1 MKRKGSITVEAAIIM
16 PIYILLLAFLIN
28 FLSIFY
34 IKLVVQGGLNSAA
47 TTIAQYCYAVDLTLG
62 MENFT
67 LSEETSQKAD
77 ALADSIEQFSSSSR
91 DMASV
96 FDKTF
101 SFDTVPELIKKGVDF
116 AKSAKSLGTKLRGIN
131 GADVKNYL
139 LTSAT
144 ESGGGLIVQEMVE
157 NYIDEMKINRNLID
171 GPIQYDLY
179 IMKENTDLV
188 LTACYQ
194 YHDSMFSA
202 FTDKPFVIK
211 QQIVVHPWIG
221 GNTDGLR
228 KK

>member
-34 IKLVVQGGLNSAA
+34 IKLVVQGGLNNAA

-67 LSEETSQKAD
+67 LSDETSQKAD
-77 ALADSIEQFSSSSR
+77 ALADGIEQFSNSAQSL
-91 DMASV
+91 AGV

-101 SFDTVPELIKKGVDF
+101 SFDTVPELINKGSGF
-116 AKSAKSLGTKLRGIN
+116 AKSAKSLGGKLKGIN
-131 GADVKNYL
+131 GTDVKNYL
-139 LTSAT
+139 LTSAAET
-144 ESGGGLIVQEMVE
+144 GGGLIVQTMVE
-157 NYIDEMKINRNLID
+157 NYLDEMKINRNLID

-211 QQIVVHPWIG
+211 QQVVVHPWIG
-221 GNTDGLR
+221 GSTDGLR